1 MGALVASLQAG
12 NSAFYKY
19 EALLKDRK
27 LPIVER
33 TKAFGTA
40 CVASTLHGSET
51 LHLDSATLKKLKG
64 WEGRCIRTMRRGRRG
79 NWETHQHC
87 MKRTED
93 ALDRHLLQE

>member
-1 MGALVASLQAG
+1 MSSLQTG

-27 LPIVER
+27 LPIVGR

-51 LHLDSATLKKLKG
+51 LHLDSTNLKK
-64 WEGRCIRTMRRGRRG
+64 EGRCIRTMRRGRRS
-79 NWETHQHC
+79 NW
-87 MKRTED
+87 
-93 ALDRHLLQE
+93 